1 MEPFDAAMA
10 DIYATRTGQ
19 DIADVCR
26 QMDGE
31 TWFGG
36 AQAIEQG
43 YADELLAADR
53 VGKGEGGAQA
63 SAVRRIE
70 AAMRASGLPRSE
82 AQRLIHDFKSS
93 LSDSAGGGGRD
104 ATGHGLSE
112 SADLSSSAALAE
124 SLTLII

>member
-1 MEPFDAAMA
+1 
-10 DIYATRTGQ
+10 
-19 DIADVCR
+19 
-26 QMDGE
+26 
-31 TWFGG
+31 
-36 AQAIEQG
+36 
-43 YADELLAADR
+43 
-53 VGKGEGGAQA
+53 
-63 SAVRRIE
+63 
-70 AAMRASGLPRSE
+70 MRASGLPRSE